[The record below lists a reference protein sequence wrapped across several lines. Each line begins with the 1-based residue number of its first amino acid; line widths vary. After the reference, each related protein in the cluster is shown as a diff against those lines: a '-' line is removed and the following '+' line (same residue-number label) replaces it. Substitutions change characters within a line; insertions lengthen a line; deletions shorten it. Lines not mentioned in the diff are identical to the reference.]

1 MKKFKITVTGIHKEV
16 FQKGYV
22 QNINVFPKLLS
33 LQKSDKYSLTMN
45 PLPRLSASEQNT
57 DQY

>member
-33 LQKSDKYSLTMN
+33 LQKSDKYSMN
-45 PLPRLSASEQNT
+45 PLPRLSVSEQNT

>member
-33 LQKSDKYSLTMN
+33 LQKSDKYSMN

>member
-1 MKKFKITVTGIHKEV
+1 MKKFKIPVTGIHKKV

-33 LQKSDKYSLTMN
+33 LQKSDKYSMN
-45 PLPRLSASEQNT
+45 PLPRLSVSELNT

>member
-1 MKKFKITVTGIHKEV
+1 MKKFKIPVTGIHKKV

-33 LQKSDKYSLTMN
+33 LQKSDKYSMN